1 MCCVCMNVVW
11 SLLLCVFL
19 SSVWCVY
26 LCGVVVFSESWRQR
40 RACVFIEAEAEAG
53 SLSITESRQLCPGM
67 KVK

>member
-1 MCCVCMNVVW
+1 MLCVYECGLVSVVRCVC
-11 SLLLCVFL
+11 
-19 SSVWCVY
+19 

-67 KVK
+67 TVK